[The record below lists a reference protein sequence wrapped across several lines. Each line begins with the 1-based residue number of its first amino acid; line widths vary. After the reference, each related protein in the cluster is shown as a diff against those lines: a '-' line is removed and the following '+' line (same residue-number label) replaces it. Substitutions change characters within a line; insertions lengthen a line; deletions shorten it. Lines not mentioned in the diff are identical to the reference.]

1 MTPVQQLA
9 ACERTF
15 RRHGLSLL
23 VHGHSSRCD
32 VFGRAA
38 PFLLVVLLLEV
49 IGAIKLDWSVW
60 VNVAVLVGAMV
71 ALSAGYVGLN
81 VARRRSWS
89 ILPQDIGRPELAF
102 FVLAPAILPV
112 RSGGQW
118 RTGLAI
124 AVGNVVL
131 LGLVRVVGYR
141 LAATLWRSLSRV
153 GTELGSSLLRLI
165 RFLPLLLIFSIALFY
180 TTEVWQVF
188 DHSPGT
194 SDVILGVFFTLAIL
208 AILRIRLRTETRE
221 ILARARRETPDA
233 EDLPPLT
240 RAQLA
245 NVAAMVGSNQLL
257 QVVVVSLGVGAF
269 FLALGVLTITPGVME
284 AWQVTGGGWRE
295 QVALFDDTLVVT
307 QTLIRVATAMAM
319 FTGLYYAIS
328 VLTDAVYRTEFIDDL
343 AAKMVDV
350 TAHRVRYQRLLAGSA
365 SLEVGGAAG
374 LVPEHT

>member
-1 MTPVQQLA
+1 
-9 ACERTF
+9 
-15 RRHGLSLL
+15 
-23 VHGHSSRCD
+23 
-32 VFGRAA
+32 
-38 PFLLVVLLLEV
+38 
-49 IGAIKLDWSVW
+49 
-60 VNVAVLVGAMV
+60 
-71 ALSAGYVGLN
+71 
-81 VARRRSWS
+81 
-89 ILPQDIGRPELAF
+89 
-102 FVLAPAILPV
+102 
-112 RSGGQW
+112 
-118 RTGLAI
+118 
-124 AVGNVVL
+124 
-131 LGLVRVVGYR
+131 
-141 LAATLWRSLSRV
+141 
-153 GTELGSSLLRLI
+153 
-165 RFLPLLLIFSIALFY
+165 
-180 TTEVWQVF
+180 
-188 DHSPGT
+188 PGT

-269 FLALGVLTITPGVME
+269 FLALGVLTVTPGVME

-295 QVALFDDTLVVT
+295 QVVLFDDTLVVT

-328 VLTDAVYRTEFIDDL
+328 MLTDAGYRTEFIDDL